1 MEETGKRSNSNRSID
16 NVSPAPDTILNDATQ
31 KEEIE
36 MSEYSLV
43 EIADV
48 TEPMILT
55 REKDIL
61 NKSMLRDDYSME
73 QM

>member
-1 MEETGKRSNSNRSID
+1 MEERSNGSNDKI
-16 NVSPAPDTILNDATQ
+16 SPAPPNDNTRMNDATQ

-43 EIADV
+43 EIADA
-48 TEPMILT
+48 TEPMILP

>member
-1 MEETGKRSNSNRSID
+1 
-16 NVSPAPDTILNDATQ
+16 
-31 KEEIE
+31 

-43 EIADV
+43 EIADA
-48 TEPMILT
+48 TEPMILP